1 MDVHTLLCFCR
12 QKRLT
17 SKFRT
22 FALRLGRRATE
33 AKFSKAIANRKN
45 QRRRQRQNP
54 NGIAELNSTRA
65 RAPCSVLGALF
76 LGNLHQRHS
85 PREGRERASEIWR
98 QNSRISGCWFQ
109 IPHHFTHSFDISL
122 DALPQSD
129 FVLFYF
135 RSSIVYLLFVS
146 ICLQSAAVV
155 ESHGREAFSQ
165 VAKKLGSCNEE
176 RHAKFWLCN
185 AEESNR
191 VVRSQ
196 N

>member
-65 RAPCSVLGALF
+65 RAPCSVLRAGCSLSWKSPPKTF
-76 LGNLHQRHS
+76 STRGQRA
-85 PREGRERASEIWR
+85 RERNLAAEFKNLGMLIPNTASLYTFFRHFAWR
-98 QNSRISGCWFQ
+98 
-109 IPHHFTHSFDISL
+109 
-122 DALPQSD
+122 A
-129 FVLFYF
+129 
-135 RSSIVYLLFVS
+135 SSIRFCFILFS
-146 ICLQSAAVV
+146 LFDCLFTL
-155 ESHGREAFSQ
+155 RLDLFTIR
-165 VAKKLGSCNEE
+165 GSGG
-176 RHAKFWLCN
+176 KPW
-185 AEESNR
+185 S
-191 VVRSQ
+191 RSFLTGG
-196 N
+196 